1 MTESVFS
8 IDTSRFSSIS
18 FSDSGR
24 NHTPEYY
31 ANLNLTSDERLL
43 FQVMANPNLT
53 TGLFDTGKVLMYKD
67 EFVGTAHVI
76 VSGEVD
82 ILHPEGNYVV
92 GPGAVIGLSEG
103 LLGVKSRCHA
113 TARNLV
119 NTRMI
124 PIDGATRGVAKANTG
139 LKGICRSTIARI
151 MHIREFPAALK

>member
-1 MTESVFS
+1 MTASVFS

-92 GPGAVIGLSEG
+92 GPGAVIGLTSQRGSEKKNVGSSDADRGGAAAVLVRG
-103 LLGVKSRCHA
+103 LH
-113 TARNLV
+113 
-119 NTRMI
+119 
-124 PIDGATRGVAKANTG
+124 PP
-139 LKGICRSTIARI
+139 
-151 MHIREFPAALK
+151 H